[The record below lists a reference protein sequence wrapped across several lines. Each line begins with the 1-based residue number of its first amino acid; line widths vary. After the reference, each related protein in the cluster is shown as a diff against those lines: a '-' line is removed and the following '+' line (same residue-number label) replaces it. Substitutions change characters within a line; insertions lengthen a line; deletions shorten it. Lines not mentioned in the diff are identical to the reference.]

1 MTTDNNNPYNA
12 DNKYWATLTFSTLI
26 QQYVALQSQ
35 VVLQVKAVASRISA
49 ATPGKFLLLQFSM
62 SQVTQVGESMS
73 NLVSTVNSLIKSMV
87 SQMGRG

>member
-1 MTTDNNNPYNA
+1 MSLGGNQ
-12 DNKYWATLTFSTLI
+12 WATLSFATLI
-26 QQYVALQSQ
+26 NKYVQLQSQ
-35 VVLQVKAVASRISA
+35 VVSQVRNVASKISS

-73 NLVSTVNSLIKSMV
+73 NLISTVNSLIKSMV